1 MSAPGTIV
9 DLIDFGDDDR
19 AAILAPGRE
28 PLSFAALR
36 ALVRDTVAAL
46 NRLGDR
52 SRRSGRHRAAQ
63 RA

>member
-36 ALVRDTVAAL
+36 ALVRDTVASL
-46 NRLGDR
+46 NRLAIGRGDR
-52 SRRSGRHRAAQ
+52 VAIVLAQ